1 MPNIPFIP
9 ELLPLSR
16 EHDKWGEYNHL
27 VGNAGVSLGKFDGL
41 FAAAHTAPFGLMW
54 LLQESQYSNEIEGT
68 ITNIEEVL
76 ENHAGLPISRGSV
89 ENVLEVKNYCET
101 MQLGANLLEDKQSFS
116 LFFIRQLHNRLLE
129 GRRGATKNPGSFRTV
144 QVHIGPPGSS
154 LEEATY
160 IPPPPHLV
168 PSLMDNLQEFISRTD
183 ISPLIQA
190 AVMHA
195 QFEMIHPFMDGNGRL
210 GRLLISLILKEKNI
224 LSTPTF
230 YISAYLQA
238 HRRTYYDALKGIS
251 QHNNW
256 ANWIEFFL
264 RAIIERSKD
273 TQIFYHNINKLYE
286 SLKASLPQFTTS
298 RFGIFVLDY
307 IFKFPI
313 FTQPL
318 MAGKLQINSQT
329 LSPILRKLESNGFI
343 AKVSQGKGRSA
354 TTWHFVPL
362 IDLMSHRDL
371 KQT

>member
-1 MPNIPFIP
+1 MPDTPFIP
-9 ELLPLSR
+9 SLLPLSR
-16 EHDKWGEYNHL
+16 EQDKWGEFNYL

-41 FAAAHTAPFGLMW
+41 FAAAHAAPFGLMW

-76 ENHAGLPISRGSV
+76 ENHVGLPISMGSL

-101 MQLGANLLEDKQSFS
+101 MQLGAKMLDEQQTFS
-116 LFFIRQLHNRLLE
+116 LFFIRQLHSRLLE

-144 QVHIGPPGSS
+144 QVHIGPPGAAI
-154 LEEATY
+154 EDATY

-210 GRLLISLILKEKNI
+210 GRLLISLIFKEKNI
-224 LSTPTF
+224 LSMPTF

-251 QHNNW
+251 QENNW
-256 ANWIEFFL
+256 KNWIEFFL
-264 RAIIERSKD
+264 MAIIERSKD
-273 TQIFYHNINKLYE
+273 TQIFYNNINNLYE
-286 SLKASLPQFTTS
+286 SLKSSLPKFTTS

-313 FTQPL
+313 FSLPL
-318 MAGKLQINSQT
+318 MANYLNIHAQT
-329 LSPILRKLESNGFI
+329 LSPILQKLEANGFI
-343 AKVSQGKGRSA
+343 EKATQGKGRSA

-362 IDLMSHRDL
+362 IDLMVNKR
-371 KQT
+371 